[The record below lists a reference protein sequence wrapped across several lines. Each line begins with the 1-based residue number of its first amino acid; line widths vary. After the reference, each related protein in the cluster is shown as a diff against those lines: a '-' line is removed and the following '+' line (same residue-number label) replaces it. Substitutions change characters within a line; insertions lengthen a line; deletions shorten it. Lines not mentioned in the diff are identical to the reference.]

1 MRSAFGGWCRA
12 LSSSLIQANTSRT
25 TWPWTVGESEI
36 AAGVAIG
43 EFLVIEAERI
53 VIAAGHLKEIGSR
66 QLDGG
71 RSSEF
76 STDEPQRLFRQ
87 SLVSLN
93 SSKKSGGSFLDEFK
107 SFAFD
112 GVCGFHS
119 QRALSAL
126 LQRGAD
132 GR

>member
-1 MRSAFGGWCRA
+1 M
-12 LSSSLIQANTSRT
+12 
-25 TWPWTVGESEI
+25 
-36 AAGVAIG
+36 AGVTIG

-53 VIAAGHLKEIGSR
+53 VIAAGHLKAIGSR

-93 SSKKSGGSFLDEFK
+93 SSKKSGGSFLDEFEG
-107 SFAFD
+107 FAFD
-112 GVCGFHS
+112 RVGGFHS
-119 QRALSAL
+119 QRALAAL
-126 LQRGAD
+126 LLRGASITLS
-132 GR
+132 RFAPNPLSVSPNRTLSLKVK